1 MTRRRRWGVAVLA
14 LLVAGAA
21 PRDAGAQRLNPM
33 TALLEAGETVFGPI
47 WGDKS
52 PDGGVAVSRN
62 NELDY
67 IFYDMEHAPLD
78 ITQMRT
84 FMQFMVDPGRILRR
98 GQPGWER
105 TVLVRIPAYGRE
117 MNQWMIKN
125 ILDQGAHGI
134 IAPHIE
140 TAEQALHVVR
150 SMRYPQ
156 RVGSADMEPAG
167 QRGSGAGNAT
177 RFWGVGGGDYLAKAD
192 LWPLDPDGELLVMI
206 QIENQLGVA
215 NVEEIARVPG
225 VSMLMAAPSDLGMA
239 YGGDGE
245 AAERAIQRILAV
257 SKAAGIPCA
266 ITASVRDVERRV
278 EEGFRVIIASGQAV
292 TIGRRAA
299 GRE

>member
-1 MTRRRRWGVAVLA
+1 MTRNRRSVVAA
-14 LLVAGAA
+14 LMLMVVGTAS
-21 PRDAGAQRLNPM
+21 RDAGAQRLNPM
-33 TALLEAGETVFGPI
+33 IALLEAGETVFGPI
-47 WGDKS
+47 WSDKS
-52 PDGGVAVSRN
+52 PNGAVAVSRN

-67 IFYDMEHAPLD
+67 IFYDMEHAPFD
-78 ITQMRT
+78 VPEMRT
-84 FMQFMVDPGRILRR
+84 FMQFLLDPGRIRR
-98 GQPGWER
+98 RDQTGWER

-117 MNQWMIKN
+117 LNQWMIKN

-134 IAPHIE
+134 ITPHIE

-156 RVGSADMEPAG
+156 RVGATDMEPAG

-177 RFWGVGGGDYLAKAD
+177 RFWGVEGGDYRAKAD

-225 VSMLMAAPSDLGMA
+225 ISMLMAAPSDLGMA
-239 YGGDGE
+239 YGGDGD
-245 AAERAIQRILAV
+245 AAERAIQRILAA

-266 ITASVRDVERRV
+266 ITANVRNVEQRV
-278 EEGFRVIIASGQAV
+278 QEGFRVIIAGGEAV

-299 GRE
+299 GR